1 MCSSGKKKWDEESI
15 LLAYADWFLAN
26 RKIPSHK
33 EIISKG
39 LPPESVIRTYFG
51 EPINFYEDYF
61 SELYPSEESQNAFG
75 LFY

>member
-1 MCSSGKKKWDEESI
+1 MSSNGRTKWDEESI

-33 EIISKG
+33 EIIQKD

-61 SELYPSEESQNAFG
+61 SELYPSEESQDALG
-75 LFY
+75 LLY